1 MKPAHTPGP
10 VRIVKSVLFAEPC
23 TAQARLEMRTDGAR
37 WSVIRVLPAG
47 MDIGPDHWTW
57 RDEDS
62 AMRHFACLTEWFELK
77 GFKAIKDNANPNAG
91 AAQAYP
97 AGRWTGGAK

>member
-1 MKPAHTPGP
+1 M
-10 VRIVKSVLFAEPC
+10 RIVKSVLFQEPC
-23 TAQARLEMRTDGAR
+23 MAQARLEMRTDGVK
-37 WSVIRVLPAG
+37 WSVMRILPAG

-62 AMRHFACLTEWFELK
+62 AMRHFASLTEWLELK
-77 GFKAIKDNANPNAG
+77 GFKPVATNPNAG